1 MEPKRMLQ
9 LASAIF
15 IKCFVDRFGITRAIS
30 EVIAEIVRL
39 REQKSMSVI
48 QVFKNLWLKFLTPT
62 TPQPLDSDN
71 ILYKENFE
79 NPGNI
84 PLEGVS
90 PLNDGKYWFERRK
103 RTSRVTSGQLEIL
116 LSKLEASP
124 HLYTKKFSGLH
135 GKEFFEK
142 GWREVADELNQ
153 LPNGSVKTPE
163 QWITVWRDFKCRACT
178 KAAKLKRERMQ
189 TGNQGITTAP
199 LTEVEK
205 KIVSLIGVEYTF
217 GSDCPDSM
225 PEEETLQHE
234 VEAGV
239 QMVEVVCLY
248 QGNECQLLET
258 ERNKASPAPQII
270 ASGSRATPVASPAPN
285 QQQVQEVTLQS
296 AAPQI
301 TERGSSAAA
310 LITTPPTVRQER
322 PRRIR
327 NLNPRRST
335 AEQANIA
342 REDFLAVAK
351 SNADSMRMLAEA
363 ANIQA
368 EAARMQ
374 AEAAKVQ
381 AEAFHLLAQA
391 VDKIGDLLV
400 IKNNK

>member
-1 MEPKRMLQ
+1 MSAENLDTERIITEVRGQ
-9 LASAIF
+9 LS
-15 IKCFVDRFGITRAIS
+15 
-30 EVIAEIVRL
+30 
-39 REQKSMSVI
+39 
-48 QVFKNLWLKFLTPT
+48 LWDL
-62 TPQPLDSDN
+62 SD
-71 ILYKENFE
+71 ILYKDRDAKLQAWTEVCRALFSGYDDLPDKE
-79 NPGNI
+79 KQEIGSSTSTCTSYTITSPGSQ
-84 PLEGVS
+84 E
-90 PLNDGKYWFERRK
+90 D
-103 RTSRVTSGQLEIL
+103 VTLYTVEETEAPNANVASQMQLSEQQYSSQAL
-116 LSKLEASP
+116 AEASP
-124 HLYTKKFSGLH
+124 HLYTRKFSGLQ
-135 GKEFFEK
+135 GKKFFEK
-142 GWREVADELNQ
+142 GWREVAVELNQ

-163 QWITVWRDFKCRACT
+163 QWIT
-178 KAAKLKRERMQ
+178 
-189 TGNQGITTAP
+189 
-199 LTEVEK
+199 
-205 KIVSLIGVEYTF
+205 
-217 GSDCPDSM
+217 
-225 PEEETLQHE
+225 TLQHE

-239 QMVEVVCLY
+239 EMVEVVCLS

-270 ASGSRATPVASPAPN
+270 ASGSRATTVASPAPN
-285 QQQVQEVTLQS
+285 QQQVQEITLQS

-310 LITTPPTVRQER
+310 VITTPPTVRQES

-391 VDKIGDLLV
+391 VDKIVDLLV